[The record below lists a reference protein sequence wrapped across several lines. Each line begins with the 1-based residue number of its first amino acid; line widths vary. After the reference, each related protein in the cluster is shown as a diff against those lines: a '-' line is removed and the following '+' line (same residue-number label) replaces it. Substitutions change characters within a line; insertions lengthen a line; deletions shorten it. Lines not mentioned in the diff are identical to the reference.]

1 MNHQI
6 DELKERIA
14 QSEQAREQLKKV
26 DLKNANDHVIQL
38 EEELYQAK
46 QVQIDMLESMKKLE
60 DELEH

>member
-14 QSEQAREQLKKV
+14 QSEQAREQLKKI